1 MAFDKLNDF
10 ANQLLGSNAIKNL
23 APHEK
28 EESVQAFIN
37 QNAEKLK
44 VTFSSPEYFPNTD
57 WNTIRAELYK
67 IVGEKIT
74 AIIIPE
80 LENVIYNSLN
90 LSWKGKYKDFMIS
103 DQQFKEQLFSLS
115 SKLASRYN
123 SRRHYG
129 AVLNF
134 IQHNVIQPFITAVY
148 SNRRYIHNALSRFDE
163 INYSSPEEAI
173 GFIYTGLLLL
183 PLFDISL
190 PVKVIM
196 PQYNGPANKT
206 ISFRETENNAIVRQ
220 NFIGKIKEIINKEF
234 PSISP
239 YFMDIISRTFYFIE
253 DSDDVK
259 YASKVLKIM
268 YNFAIQWKQT
278 KRERGA
284 ESFEASWLNVARIN
298 YKFYAYEL
306 GTLDELYKI
315 TIEEDL

>member
-1 MAFDKLNDF
+1 MADDKLNEF
-10 ANQLLGSNAIKNL
+10 TNQLLGSNAIKNL

-28 EESVQAFIN
+28 EESVMAFIN
-37 QNAEKLK
+37 QNADKLQA
-44 VTFSSPEYFPNTD
+44 TLSTAEYFPHAD
-57 WNTIRAELYK
+57 WISIRNELFK
-67 IVGEKIT
+67 TVGEKIT
-74 AIIIPE
+74 AQIQPQ
-80 LENVIYNSLN
+80 LETVIDSLN
-90 LSWKGKYKDFMIS
+90 LAWKGKYKDFMIS
-103 DQQFKEQLFSLS
+103 DSQFKQQLISLS
-115 SKLASRYN
+115 SKLASRFN
-123 SRRHYG
+123 SRQHYG

-134 IQHNVIQPFITAVY
+134 IQHNVIQPFITAIY
-148 SNRRYIHNALSRFDE
+148 TTKRYIHNGLSRFDA
-163 INYSSPEEAI
+163 ISYTTPDEAI
-173 GFIYTGLLLL
+173 GFIYTGLFFL

-196 PQYNGPANKT
+196 PQYNGPQGKNVT
-206 ISFRETENNAIVRQ
+206 FRETENNAILRQ

-239 YFMDIISRTFYFIE
+239 YFMDIIARTFYFIE
-253 DSDDVK
+253 DSEDVR

-268 YNFAIQWKQT
+268 YNFATQWKKT

-298 YKFYAYEL
+298 YKFYAYDL